1 MFTPSVDVRFIAEMP
16 APLADAS
23 GLLVKAANVSR
34 SAHRPTGVEEWQRRD
49 YYRRDRP
56 SDDDY
61 KLATTMEDLFTLVY
75 AELRRIAERQL
86 RGERV
91 EHTLCTT
98 ALVHEAW
105 FELSKLNRIQWQS
118 RAHFLALASQAMRR
132 VLIDYAVARNTQKR
146 GGGRPVQSIDDDALA
161 VVQEHAPELIL
172 LDEAL
177 QRLAA
182 INERHARIV
191 ECRFYGGM
199 SVDETAEALEISP
212 ATVKRDWTLARAW
225 LNKELCS

>member
-1 MFTPSVDVRFIAEMP
+1 MDE
-16 APLADAS
+16 
-23 GLLVKAANVSR
+23 
-34 SAHRPTGVEEWQRRD
+34 
-49 YYRRDRP
+49 
-56 SDDDY
+56 
-61 KLATTMEDLFTLVY
+61 LFTLVY
-75 AELRRIAERQL
+75 AELRRIAGRQL

-118 RAHFLALASQAMRR
+118 RAHFLALAAQAMRR
-132 VLIDYAVARNTQKR
+132 VLIDYAVARRTQKR
-146 GGGRPVQSIDDDALA
+146 GGGKIIESLDGDALSI
-161 VVQEHAPELIL
+161 VQERAGDFIA

-177 QRLAA
+177 QRLMTL
-182 INERHARIV
+182 NERHARIV

-199 SVDETAEALEISP
+199 SVDETAEALNISP

-225 LNKELCS
+225 LNQELGG